1 MIPPPF
7 SEMVIDNVNNN
18 ENENA
23 ADDDSIGYRNCYNIE
38 ARALDFVTVS
48 AHDDAKEVVQQQQHP
63 MLVRWVS
70 FRGAVET
77 DTIPILVTAVE
88 PSS

>member
-1 MIPPPF
+1 
-7 SEMVIDNVNNN
+7 MVVDNVNNT
-18 ENENA
+18 EDENA
-23 ADDDSIGYRNCYNIE
+23 ADDSIGYRNCYNIE
-38 ARALDFVTVS
+38 ARAFDFVTVS
-48 AHDDAKEVVQQQQHP
+48 AHDDAKEVVQQQLHP
-63 MLVRWVS
+63 RLVRWVS